1 VLQLDVR
8 ARREPNRHRNAT
20 RDASDPTA
28 SARAAL
34 ASEASGQRGDSKV
47 QQPGRMRRI
56 GVLTTFSNNDALAEG
71 WLAAFRKGLDES
83 GWSDGRNVKIDYRWA
98 VGDADRLPV
107 FAKELVGLQPD
118 VIFAVTTPAVAA
130 LLRETRTLPIVF
142 AQVSDPVG
150 SGFVTSLARPG
161 GNVTGFTNINI
172 ESSIGGK
179 WLELVKE
186 IAPAVRRVAM
196 IYNPTTSPFAA
207 YYLRPFQA
215 AGPAHGI
222 QASAAAVHSD
232 SDIENALDALAREPG
247 GGLVVLPDTFTGMH
261 RDQIVSLAARY
272 RLPAVYPFRWFP
284 EIGGLLS
291 YGIDS
296 DDMFR
301 RAASYVDRILKAE
314 KPADLPVQAPTKFEM
329 VINLRTA
336 KALGLTIPPTLLAL
350 ADEVIE

>member
-1 VLQLDVR
+1 MR
-8 ARREPNRHRNAT
+8 RREFITLLGGAVAWPVG
-20 RDASDPTA
+20 
-28 SARAAL
+28 ARA
-34 ASEASGQRGDSKV
+34 
-47 QQPGRMRRI
+47 QQPARMRRI
-56 GVLTTFSNNDALAEG
+56 GVLTTFGDSDALAQG
-71 WLAAFRKGLDES
+71 WDAAFRKRLDES
-83 GWSDGRNVKIDYRWA
+83 GWHDSRNVQIDHRWA
-98 VGDADRLPV
+98 AGNADRLQA
-107 FAKELVGLQPD
+107 FAKELVVLQPD
-118 VIFAVTTPAVAA
+118 VIFAVTTPTVAA

-150 SGFVTSLARPG
+150 SGFVASLARPG

-196 IYNPTTSPFAA
+196 IYNPPTSPFAG
-207 YYLRPFQA
+207 YYLRPFEA
-215 AGPAHGI
+215 AGPAYGV

-232 SDIENALDALAREPG
+232 ADIENTLDALAREPG
-247 GGLVVLPDTFTGMH
+247 GGFVVLPDTFTGMH

-272 RLPAVYPFRWFP
+272 RLPAVYPFRWFA

-301 RAASYVDRILKAE
+301 RAASYVDRILKGA
-314 KPADLPVQAPTKFEM
+314 KPADLPVQAPTKYELL
-329 VINLRTA
+329 INLKTA
-336 KALGLTIPPTLLAL
+336 KALGLTIPTTLLAT

>member
-1 VLQLDVR
+1 MR
-8 ARREPNRHRNAT
+8 RREFITLLGGAVAWPVG
-20 RDASDPTA
+20 
-28 SARAAL
+28 ARA
-34 ASEASGQRGDSKV
+34 
-47 QQPGRMRRI
+47 QQPARMRRI
-56 GVLTTFSNNDALAEG
+56 GVLTTFGDSDALAQG
-71 WLAAFRKGLDES
+71 WDAAFRKRLDES
-83 GWSDGRNVKIDYRWA
+83 GWHDSRNVQIDHRWA
-98 VGDADRLPV
+98 AGNADRLQA
-107 FAKELVGLQPD
+107 FAKELVVLQPD
-118 VIFAVTTPAVAA
+118 VIFAVTTPTVAA

-150 SGFVTSLARPG
+150 SGFVASLARPG

-196 IYNPTTSPFAA
+196 IYNPPTSPFAG
-207 YYLRPFQA
+207 YYLRPFEA
-215 AGPAHGI
+215 AGPAYGV

-232 SDIENALDALAREPG
+232 ADIENTLDALAREPG
-247 GGLVVLPDTFTGMH
+247 GGFVVLPDTFTGMH

-272 RLPAVYPFRWFP
+272 RLPAVYPFRWFA

-301 RAASYVDRILKAE
+301 RAASYVDRILKGA
-314 KPADLPVQAPTKFEM
+314 KPADLPVQAPVKYELL
-329 VINLRTA
+329 INLKTA
-336 KALGLTIPPTLLAL
+336 KALGLTIPTTLLAT

>member
-1 VLQLDVR
+1 MK
-8 ARREPNRHRNAT
+8 RREFIKVVAGPA
-20 RDASDPTA
+20 AIWPLA
-28 SARAAL
+28 ARAAL

-47 QQPGRMRRI
+47 QQSGRMRRI
-56 GVLTTFSNNDALAEG
+56 GVLTTFGERDALAEG
-71 WLAAFRKGLDES
+71 WLAAFRKGLEGS
-83 GWSDGRNVKIDYRWA
+83 GWRDGRNVKIDYRWA
-98 VGDADRLPV
+98 VGDADLLAG
-107 FAKELVGLQPD
+107 FAKELVALQPD

-130 LLRETRTLPIVF
+130 LLQETRTLPIVF

-150 SGFVTSLARPG
+150 SGFVASLARPG

-186 IAPAVRRVAM
+186 VAPALWRVVM
-196 IYNPTTSPFAA
+196 VYNPATSPFAG
-207 YYLRPFQA
+207 YYLRPFEA
-215 AGPAHGI
+215 AGPAHGV
-222 QASAAAVHSD
+222 QASAAAVDSD
-232 SDIENALDALAREPG
+232 ADIENALGALAREPG
-247 GGLVVLPDTFTGMH
+247 GGFVVLPDAFTGIH

-272 RLPAVYPFRWFP
+272 RLPAVYPFRWFA

-301 RAASYVDRILKAE
+301 RAASYVDRIFKGE

-329 VINLRTA
+329 VINLKTA
-336 KALGLTIPPTLLAL
+336 KALGLAIPDKLLAL